1 MTNLGIFICGFIVGG
16 VSFAVM
22 MASVE
27 FVYAH
32 IKKNKKGISLG
43 KMND

>member
-1 MTNLGIFICGFIVGG
+1 MPPLGIFICGFIAGG

-27 FVYAH
+27 FVYAY
-32 IKKNKKGISLG
+32 INKNKRKKNKE
-43 KMND
+43 